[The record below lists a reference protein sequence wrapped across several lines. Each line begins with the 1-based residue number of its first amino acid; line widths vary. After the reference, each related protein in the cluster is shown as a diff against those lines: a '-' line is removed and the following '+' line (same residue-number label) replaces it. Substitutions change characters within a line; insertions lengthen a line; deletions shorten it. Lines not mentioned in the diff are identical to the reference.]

1 MDEFQNL
8 MRYLCDWCK
17 RDAVDEIRCRHMRHL
32 VDGECE
38 KREKEKERKKE
49 RKKDKECCVF

>member
-1 MDEFQNL
+1 
-8 MRYLCDWCK
+8 
-17 RDAVDEIRCRHMRHL
+17 MRHL